1 MMHTTGDGKHRDD
14 ANTGDAL
21 TDDPSVVE
29 TQSTEAGPHE
39 ESEKKDVVS
48 DPARADQL
56 GTDWTDEGGATGGG
70 PATQSEA
77 E

>member
-1 MMHTTGDGKHRDD
+1 MHTNGDDQRRDD
-14 ANTGDAL
+14 AD
-21 TDDPSVVE
+21 VVE
-29 TQSTEAGPHE
+29 TRHTEAGPHE

-56 GTDWTDEGGATGGG
+56 GADWTDEGGATGGG

-77 E
+77 D